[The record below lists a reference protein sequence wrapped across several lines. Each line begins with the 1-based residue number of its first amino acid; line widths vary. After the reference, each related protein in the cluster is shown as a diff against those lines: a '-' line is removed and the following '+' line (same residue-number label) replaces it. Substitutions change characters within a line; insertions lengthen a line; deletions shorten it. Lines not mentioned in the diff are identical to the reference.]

1 MSLSTTNFV
10 GKSKMI
16 ELYANVV
23 YNDSMEKDFL
33 PQFSSPVE
41 PIVARRMDATVL
53 AFIGDAVQTL
63 AVRGEVAFNVDK
75 KTGALHRMVA
85 DCVKA
90 TSQSSAVKRILPLL
104 TEDEESV
111 YKRCR
116 NTKKPTFAKNAS
128 IEDYNMATGLE
139 GLIGYLYLIGAHDRL
154 NELMK
159 IAYNKDSATE

>member
-1 MSLSTTNFV
+1 
-10 GKSKMI
+10 
-16 ELYANVV
+16 
-23 YNDSMEKDFL
+23 MEKDFL
-33 PQFSSPVE
+33 PQFLSPVDATT
-41 PIVARRMDATVL
+41 ARRMDATVL

-75 KTGALHRMVA
+75 KTGALHRIVA
-85 DCVKA
+85 DYVKA
-90 TSQSSAVKRILPLL
+90 PSQSAAVKRILPLL

-139 GLIGYLYLIGAHDRL
+139 ALFGWLHLCGKSDRI
-154 NELMK
+154 NELFALIK
-159 IAYNKDSATE
+159 NK